1 MSRLRRLSYPY
12 LIWMS
17 FLVLLPTILI
27 IVLSVSDLYIFDIG
41 PFHLDFSSFK
51 ELNDPVIKTAIYSSV
66 KFSFIA
72 TFLCFALGYPTAFF
86 LVKSNSKFKLFVL
99 ALLVVPLWSN
109 MLLRI
114 KAWENL
120 FYPNSILNLFGLSFD
135 LIGTDFAIIIA
146 MISMYL
152 PFMILPI
159 YSVLEKIDDSLIDA
173 SKDLGANGFKT
184 FIKVVFPLSISGVVS
199 GVIMTLL
206 PAMTAFAL
214 PKSLSGGKTILI
226 GNLLE
231 DYFKLTGRYSLG
243 SLISILLMIVII
255 MLFSLVLKFDKE
267 GENLV

>member
-1 MSRLRRLSYPY
+1 MN
-12 LIWMS
+12 
-17 FLVLLPTILI
+17 FN
-27 IVLSVSDLYIFDIG
+27 
-41 PFHLDFSSFK
+41 SFK
-51 ELNDPVIKTAIYSSV
+51 ELNDPVIKSAMLNSI

-72 TFLCFALGYPTAFF
+72 TLLCFVIGYPTAFY
-86 LVKSNSKFKLFVL
+86 LSKSQSKYKMFVL

-173 SKDLGANGFKT
+173 SKDLGANGVKT
-184 FIKVVFPLSISGVVS
+184 FYKVIFPLSISGVVS

-214 PKSLSGGKTILI
+214 PKSLSGGKVILI

-243 SLISILLMIVII
+243 SLVSVLLMVVIILLF
-255 MLFSLVLKFDKE
+255 LLVLKFDKE

>member
-1 MSRLRRLSYPY
+1 MTKLKRLSYPY
-12 LIWMS
+12 LVWM
-17 FLVLLPTILI
+17 FVLVLVPTLL
-27 IVLSVSDLYIFDIG
+27 IVLLSISDLYIFDIG
-41 PFHLDFSSFK
+41 PFKLNFDSFR
-51 ELNDPVIKTAIYSSV
+51 ELNNDVVKTAVWNSIRLSS
-66 KFSFIA
+66 IA
-72 TFLCFALGYPTAFF
+72 TILCFLIGYPTAFY
-86 LVKSNSKFKLFVL
+86 LSKSTSKYKTFFL

-120 FYPNSILNLFGLSFD
+120 FYPNSILNIFGLRFD
-135 LIGTDFAIIIA
+135 LIGTDFAIIIG

-159 YSVLEKIDDSLIDA
+159 YSVLEKIDLSLIDA
-173 SKDLGANGFKT
+173 SHDLGANNSKT
-184 FIKVVFPLSISGVVS
+184 FFKVVFPLSVSGVVS

-214 PKSLSGGKTILI
+214 PKSLSGGKIQLI
-226 GNLLE
+226 GNILE

-243 SLISILLMIVII
+243 SLISVLLMIVII
-255 MLFSLVLKFDKE
+255 LLFALVLRFDKE